1 MRIGVIGSGRI
12 GSTTAR
18 LFVDAGHE
26 VAIAN
31 SRGPDSLGDLVG
43 RLGGRARAATV
54 EQAADFG
61 ELVLVAVP
69 FGRYRELPADHL
81 AGKIVVD
88 ANNYYPQRDGHVAE
102 LDSDQTTSSEML
114 ASHLDGASVVKVLN
128 SMEAGVLG
136 SSGRLDAPLDQR
148 LALYLA
154 GDDPEAKRVVAGLV
168 EQIGFAPVDTGS
180 LADGG
185 RRQQPGAPL
194 YGYGANLTK
203 AEAEAALRRG

>member
-1 MRIGVIGSGRI
+1 MRIGIIGSGRI

-43 RLGGRARAATV
+43 KLGGRARAATV

-61 ELVLVAVP
+61 ELVLVAIP
-69 FGRYRELPADHL
+69 FGHFRELPADHL
-81 AGKIVVD
+81 AGKIVAD
-88 ANNYYPQRDGHVAE
+88 ANNYYSRRDGHVAE
-102 LDSDQTTSSEML
+102 LNSDQTTSSEML
-114 ASHLDGASVVKVLN
+114 ASYLDGASVIKVFN

-136 SSGRLDAPLDQR
+136 SSGRPDAPLDQR

-185 RRQQPGAPL
+185 RRQQAGAAL